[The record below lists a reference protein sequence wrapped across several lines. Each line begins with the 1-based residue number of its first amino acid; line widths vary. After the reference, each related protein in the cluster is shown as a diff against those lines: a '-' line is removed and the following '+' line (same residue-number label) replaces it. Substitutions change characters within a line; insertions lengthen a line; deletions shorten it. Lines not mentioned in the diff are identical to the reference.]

1 MLTTQNGKFY
11 LDGKEFKLYSGAIH
25 YFRVVPEYWRD
36 RLLKLKAMGLNT
48 VETYVAWNIHEPKE
62 GEFTFEGIADVRKF
76 ILTAKELGL
85 YVIVRP
91 GPYICAEWDFGGF
104 PAWLLKYEDLR
115 LRCYEEKYMFYVTR
129 YLQKLF
135 EQIADLDYSNDGNV
149 IAMQVENEYGS
160 YGRDKKYLS
169 ALKKIYREAGV
180 KCLLFT
186 SDGESRSN
194 LSGGRVED
202 ELMVANFGS
211 NPKRKFSDL
220 KEMQPDKPLV
230 CGEFWCGWFT
240 TYCGSYNA
248 GSTATQVASYL
259 KEFINM
265 DAGFNFYMFHGG
277 TNFGFTS
284 GANCYRNYLP
294 DIASYDYGAPLT
306 EWGDYTD
313 KYHKCREI
321 LFEASEL
328 EPLPLPERPITVAYP
343 RVKLTEAIGL
353 KDVLESVSTLHH
365 SNIPYPM
372 EHYGQNQGYIL
383 YSTEFSGN
391 YGDTKLTFDNL
402 HDVAYVYVNGEFKGR
417 FNRLAVDYYKGEI
430 DEYSIAIKAF
440 NGKIRVDI
448 LVEAMGRVNY
458 GEKIYDRK
466 GMTGAKIGDQRIYDW
481 QVRTIPLDAIEKLT
495 AKEYG
500 TQENAPVFYKGAFE
514 ISGEKHDTFIDMQG
528 FTKGCVFINGFNL
541 GRYWNEGPQRT
552 FYIPAPLL
560 KDKNEIVIFELEK
573 AYSDSVGFSEKP
585 IYGKY
590 LQVEKKPK
598 HGVKLFGFLKHN

>member
-1 MLTTQNGKFY
+1 MLTINNKKFY
-11 LDGKEFKLYSGAIH
+11 LDGNEFKLYSGAIH
-25 YFRVVPEYWRD
+25 YFRVLPEYWRD

-48 VETYVAWNIHEPKE
+48 VETYVAWNVHEPKE
-62 GEFTFEGIADVRKF
+62 GTFTFEGIANIREF
-76 ILTAKELGL
+76 IKTAGELGL

-104 PAWLLKYEDLR
+104 PAWLLKYDDIR
-115 LRCYEEKYMFYVTR
+115 LRCYEEKYMFYVKR
-129 YLQKLF
+129 YLERLF
-135 EQIADLDYSNDGNV
+135 EEIGDLQYGKGGNI

-169 ALKKIYREAGV
+169 ALKKIYRDAGID
-180 KCLLFT
+180 CLLFT
-186 SDGESRSN
+186 SDGENKSN

-211 NPKRKFSDL
+211 NPKKKFVDL
-220 KEMQPDKPLV
+220 KAMQPDKPLV

-248 GSTATQVASYL
+248 GSSATQVASYL
-259 KEFINM
+259 KEFIDM

-277 TNFGFTS
+277 TNFGFTA
-284 GANCYRNYLP
+284 GANCYGHYLP

-321 LFEASEL
+321 LFKARGIEPI
-328 EPLPLPERPITVAYP
+328 PLPPKPQTKAYAD
-343 RVKLTEAIGL
+343 VKLDRVVGL
-353 KDVLESVSTLHH
+353 KSTIDSLATTHDSH
-365 SNIPYPM
+365 IPYPM
-372 EHYGQNQGYIL
+372 EHYGQNQGYII
-383 YSTEFSGN
+383 YSTEFEGSYSN
-391 YGDTKLTFDNL
+391 TSLTFENL
-402 HDVAYVYVNGEFKGR
+402 HDIAYIYVNGELKGK
-417 FNRLAVDYYKGEI
+417 FDRLKVDYYNGGNDNYTI
-430 DEYSIAIKAF
+430 PIKAF
-440 NGKIRVDI
+440 DGKIKIDV

-466 GMTGAKIGDQRIYDW
+466 GMTGARIGDQRIYGW
-481 QVRTIPLDAIEKLT
+481 IVRTLPLDNIENINWLGGADESYPKFY
-495 AKEYG
+495 AG
-500 TQENAPVFYKGAFE
+500 TLSIE
-514 ISGEKHDTFIDMQG
+514 GEKQDTFIDMRG
-528 FTKGCVFINGFNL
+528 FTKGTVFINGFNL

-560 KDKNEIVIFELEK
+560 KDTNEIVIFEQEK
-573 AYSDSVGFSEKP
+573 AYVDMISFSEKP

-590 LQVEKKPK
+590 LMEKKKPK
-598 HGVKLFGFLKHN
+598 LSFLRKK